1 MERGHSLPYK
11 SVKAV
16 VAAAVACGA
25 MAIAPSR
32 ADTPDKFLE
41 YIESTTAGK
50 QWIDTG
56 ITGRCDTR
64 AEMTIQWLSTSV
76 DGSFLSSRQTTGD
89 TRFILCSNNRYGEY
103 YCGQRKYGTYTGY
116 KVSGSQID
124 HIECSI
130 TGNGTSTGT
139 AKMTINGTER
149 INYANGAPLDT
160 GYNMYLFAQN
170 NRGSVD
176 LCSAVRC
183 YGVKIWQDGT
193 LVRDYRPCMKDS
205 KAGLYDAVS
214 KEIFFSRSST
224 DFVDGPV
231 LKPDHFIQYVE
242 STGTQY
248 IDTEVVGR
256 PNTAMQAHV
265 LWTAVSDT
273 YFLASRTDGGN
284 TRFCLYGCNTTHYM
298 AHRTYQKGRDST
310 ENANG
315 YTPGTV
321 HYNAKA
327 PDCIS
332 SGISHDGTTLSYW
345 MEVNGTRRF
354 TRTRTEAALDTG
366 LNMYIFGCNQGGVLK
381 LSSKVRCYD
390 LKIWQDDVLVRDFRP
405 CLKSGRAGMYD
416 AVSGWIY
423 FPQGG
428 ELNYPNETPEEG
440 EYVKWVNVPGAS
452 YVPTGVFAASGVAA
466 QMQVR
471 PAGGTR
477 QTLDM
482 ASGAP
487 VGASADGLNLFLFA
501 TNANGNPQNYF
512 TGRFWTGKMWAPDAA
527 TGESRLVRDFRPCVK
542 DNSIMF
548 FDAVSQTMF
557 RPYPAIPAEGNFG
570 MKDFDFTIYI
580 R

>member
-1 MERGHSLPYK
+1 
-11 SVKAV
+11 
-16 VAAAVACGA
+16 
-25 MAIAPSR
+25 
-32 ADTPDKFLE
+32 
-41 YIESTTAGK
+41 
-50 QWIDTG
+50 
-56 ITGRCDTR
+56 
-64 AEMTIQWLSTSV
+64 MTIQWLSTSV
-76 DGSFLSSRQTTGD
+76 DGSFLSSRQKSGD
-89 TRFILCSNNRYGEY
+89 FRFILCSNDSYGQY
-103 YCGQRKYGTYTGY
+103 YCGHRDFKTY
-116 KVSGSQID
+116 KVKNTAVS
-124 HIECSI
+124 HIESSI
-130 TGNGTSTGT
+130 ARTSAT
-139 AKMTINGTER
+139 ATSVKMTINGTER
-149 INYANGAPLDT
+149 ISYSAGAPLDT
-160 GYNMYLFAQN
+160 GYTMYLFAQHN
-170 NRGSVD
+170 GAVSSSSDPNQVD

-193 LVRDYRPCMKDS
+193 LVRDYRPCMKGNR
-205 KAGLYDAVS
+205 AGLYDAVS

-265 LWTAVSDT
+265 LWTTVSDT
-273 YFLASRTDGGN
+273 CFLGSRISDSGTTEQKN
-284 TRFCLYGCNTTHYM
+284 TRFVLYACNNPHYM
-298 AHRTYQKGRDST
+298 AHRTY
-310 ENANG
+310 
-315 YTPGTV
+315 V
-321 HYNAKA
+321 KA
-327 PDCIS
+327 ECSSGNSVLYRKNEPDFIS
-332 SGISHDGTTLSYW
+332 SSISHDGTSVSYW
-345 MEVNGTRRF
+345 MDVNGVRRVSQ
-354 TRTRTEAALDTG
+354 TRTEAALDTG
-366 LNMYIFGCNQGGVLK
+366 LNMYLFAQNKGGAVALP
-381 LSSKVRCYD
+381 SKVRCYD

-405 CLKSGRAGMYD
+405 CLKNGRAGMYD

-471 PAGGTR
+471 PSGGTR

-487 VGASADGLNLFLFA
+487 VGASADGLNLFMFA
-501 TNANGNPQNYF
+501 NNSTGNPQNYF

-548 FDAVSQTMF
+548 FDAVSQTIF

-570 MKDFDFTIYI
+570 MKDIDFTIYI